1 MNPISLVILGT
12 LGMLVVLWLR
22 SLPAGKRIRAVFLI
36 VLVLLSLLLIL
47 LTLTGRLHWVAAV
60 FAGILPFARHLFP
73 IILRVLPFL
82 KYFYKRRQ
90 STQTST
96 GNQSEVQTRIL
107 SMQLDHD
114 SGVMYGSIKEGPLQ
128 GHELGNLS
136 EKQFIQLLEYCRQHE
151 AESARLLETYL
162 DKRFGDSW
170 RQDDLNDQGSQT
182 DSSAAMD
189 NQRAYQILGLE
200 EGCSREDIIDAHRK
214 LMQKNHPDRGGSHYL
229 AAQINQAKDYLLKGF
244 NK

>member
-22 SLPAGKRIRAVFLI
+22 SLPVGKRIRAVFLI
-36 VLVLLSLLLIL
+36 VLVLLSLLLLL

-60 FAGILPFARHLFP
+60 FAGILPFVRHLFP

-90 STQTST
+90 STHTST
-96 GNQSEVQTRIL
+96 GNQSEVRTRIL
-107 SMQLDHD
+107 NMQLDHD
-114 SGVMYGSIKEGPLQ
+114 SGVMYGTVEEGPLK
-128 GHELGNLS
+128 GSELGNLS
-136 EKQFIQLLEYCRQHE
+136 ETQFIQLLEYCRQHE
-151 AESARLLETYL
+151 VESARLLETYL

-170 RQDDLNDQGSQT
+170 RQDDANNQGTPAGS
-182 DSSAAMD
+182 SSAMD
-189 NQRAYQILGLE
+189 HQRAYEILGLVA
-200 EGCSREDIIDAHRK
+200 GCSREAIIEAHRK

-229 AAQINQAKDYLLKGF
+229 AAQINQAKDYLLK
-244 NK
+244 NLDQ